1 MRGMNTNVPF
11 INLEYIFVRI
21 YDFFVY
27 IKNIF
32 TTGSIQTVSGGTS
45 DFASNFGTAFSW
57 ILTILTLA
65 LVGFIVWAIYIR
77 IRVYEVDEILGKAYT
92 DHFIKPEI
100 KQQKTNQKWELIKAH
115 FESTNPNDWRAA
127 IIDADT
133 LLEDL
138 VTSLGYTGESLG
150 AQLTSI
156 KVNDFPTIQSAWEG
170 HKMRNIIAHEGSSF
184 NLTER
189 QKEITR
195 RHFEAV
201 FRDAG
206 II

>member
-1 MRGMNTNVPF
+1 MDTGNVPF
-11 INLEYIFVRI
+11 INLEYIFTKI

-27 IKNIF
+27 LVHVV
-32 TTGSIQTVSGGTS
+32 TGGSFQVTSGGAS
-45 DFASNFGTAFSW
+45 DYANSFSEGFSW
-57 ILTILTLA
+57 IATILTFA
-65 LVGFIVWAIYIR
+65 FIGFIVWAVYIR
-77 IRVYEVDEILGKAYT
+77 IRIYEVDEALGGDYNA
-92 DHFIKPEI
+92 HFIKPASV
-100 KQQKTNQKWELIKAH
+100 QKKLNPRWEQIRAH
-115 FESTNPNDWRAA
+115 FESANPNDWRAA

-133 LLEDL
+133 LLEEV

-150 AQLTSI
+150 AKLTSI
-156 KVNDFPTIQSAWEG
+156 RINDFPTLQSAWEG
-170 HKMRNIIAHEGSSF
+170 HKMRNIIAHQGTNY

-201 FRDAG
+201 FHDTG